1 MGEDTRSEQLDTE
14 ILSCLAGLIGQVV
27 AYGEKIAQR
36 FSFPSFFIKA
46 LHTLDCPMAM
56 KELGLRMHCDP
67 SFVTVIADGLEERG
81 LARREAHPGDRRIK
95 NLVLT
100 DEGIELRRRV
110 ERELAAQMP
119 WSKVLDQPEREQ
131 LLALLRKMAS
141 AGDAAAPH
149 HGTPGAPGARRGG
162 GRRSD
167 RCFRRSRLTLRSPVA
182 TTRSPDFRAAQ
193 GRTAPAPDKRGL
205 RRGAAARNEGD

>member
-1 MGEDTRSEQLDTE
+1 MCKDARSEQLDAE
-14 ILSCLAGLIGQVV
+14 ILSSLAELIGQVV

-56 KELGLRMHCDP
+56 KELGRRMHCDP

-81 LARREAHPGDRRIK
+81 LARREAHPGDRRVK

-100 DEGIELRRRV
+100 DEGTELRQRV
-110 ERELAAQMP
+110 ERELAARMP
-119 WSKVLDQPEREQ
+119 WSRVLDQQEREQ

-141 AGDAAAPH
+141 ADNAVAPGNATPSAAAAPA
-149 HGTPGAPGARRGG
+149 GEVDDAV
-162 GRRSD
+162 S
-167 RCFRRSRLTLRSPVA
+167 
-182 TTRSPDFRAAQ
+182 AAS
-193 GRTAPAPDKRGL
+193 AGL
-205 RRGAAARNEGD
+205 G

>member
-1 MGEDTRSEQLDTE
+1 MRKDARSEQLDAE
-14 ILSCLAGLIGQVV
+14 ILGCLAELIGQVV

-56 KELGLRMHCDP
+56 KELGRRMHCDP
-67 SFVTVIADGLEERG
+67 SFVTVIADGLEKRG

-100 DEGIELRRRV
+100 DEGVELRQRV
-110 ERELAAQMP
+110 ERELAARMP
-119 WSKVLDQPEREQ
+119 WSRVLDRNEREQ

-141 AGDAAAPH
+141 ADNAVVPDGEPPYPLAPTGEVDDAVSAASA
-149 HGTPGAPGARRGG
+149 GPG
-162 GRRSD
+162 
-167 RCFRRSRLTLRSPVA
+167 
-182 TTRSPDFRAAQ
+182 
-193 GRTAPAPDKRGL
+193 
-205 RRGAAARNEGD
+205 

>member
-1 MGEDTRSEQLDTE
+1 MCEDNRSEQLDAE
-14 ILSCLAGLIGQVV
+14 ILNSLVGLIGQVMS
-27 AYGEKIAQR
+27 YGEKLAQR

-56 KELGLRMHCDP
+56 KELGRRMHCDP

-119 WSKVLDQPEREQ
+119 WSKVLNQREREQ

-141 AGDAAAPH
+141 AGNAVAPDN
-149 HGTPGAPGARRGG
+149 GTPGPPAHAKEVDDAV
-162 GRRSD
+162 S
-167 RCFRRSRLTLRSPVA
+167 
-182 TTRSPDFRAAQ
+182 AAS
-193 GRTAPAPDKRGL
+193 AGL
-205 RRGAAARNEGD
+205 G

>member
-1 MGEDTRSEQLDTE
+1 MRKDARSEQLDAE
-14 ILSCLAGLIGQVV
+14 ILSCLAELIGQVV

-56 KELGLRMHCDP
+56 KELGRRMHCDP
-67 SFVTVIADGLEERG
+67 SFVTVIADGLEKRG

-100 DEGIELRRRV
+100 DEGVELRQRV
-110 ERELAAQMP
+110 ERELAARMP
-119 WSKVLDQPEREQ
+119 WSRVLDRNEREQ

-141 AGDAAAPH
+141 ADDAAGPDSAAVPDH
-149 HGTPGAPGARRGG
+149 E
-162 GRRSD
+162 
-167 RCFRRSRLTLRSPVA
+167 SPY
-182 TTRSPDFRAAQ
+182 PP
-193 GRTAPAPDKRGL
+193 APAGEVDD
-205 RRGAAARNEGD
+205 AASAASASLG

>member
-1 MGEDTRSEQLDTE
+1 MGEDARSEQLDTE
-14 ILSCLAGLIGQVV
+14 ILNCLAGLIGQVL

-56 KELGLRMHCDP
+56 KELGRRMHCDP

-100 DEGIELRRRV
+100 DEGIELRQRV

-119 WSKVLDQPEREQ
+119 WSKILDQQEREQ

-141 AGDAAAPH
+141 VGNAGAQDNEAPVTPARAGEVDDAVSAA
-149 HGTPGAPGARRGG
+149 
-162 GRRSD
+162 S
-167 RCFRRSRLTLRSPVA
+167 
-182 TTRSPDFRAAQ
+182 AAL
-193 GRTAPAPDKRGL
+193 G
-205 RRGAAARNEGD
+205 

>member
-1 MGEDTRSEQLDTE
+1 MGEDARSEQLDTE
-14 ILSCLAGLIGQVV
+14 ILSSLAGLIGQVV

-56 KELGLRMHCDP
+56 KELGRRMHCDP

-119 WSKVLDQPEREQ
+119 WSKILDQPEREQ
-131 LLALLRKMAS
+131 LLTLLRKMAS
-141 AGDAAAPH
+141 AGDATAPRG
-149 HGTPGAPGARRGG
+149 GTPGAPAHAGEVDDA
-162 GRRSD
+162 
-167 RCFRRSRLTLRSPVA
+167 VI
-182 TTRSPDFRAAQ
+182 AAS
-193 GRTAPAPDKRGL
+193 AGL
-205 RRGAAARNEGD
+205 G

>member
-1 MGEDTRSEQLDTE
+1 MCEDNRSEQLDAE
-14 ILSCLAGLIGQVV
+14 ILNSLAGLIGQVV
-27 AYGEKIAQR
+27 AYGEKLAQR

-56 KELGLRMHCDP
+56 KELGRRMHCDP

-110 ERELAAQMP
+110 ESELAAQMP

-131 LLALLRKMAS
+131 LLALLRKMAGAGPPDKDAPVPPAS
-141 AGDAAAPH
+141 AGEVDDAVSAASAVL
-149 HGTPGAPGARRGG
+149 G
-162 GRRSD
+162 
-167 RCFRRSRLTLRSPVA
+167 
-182 TTRSPDFRAAQ
+182 
-193 GRTAPAPDKRGL
+193 
-205 RRGAAARNEGD
+205 